1 MNEIQHLNRR
11 AFLKT
16 TAIAGGGLL
25 LGFHLPWGSHVAA
38 ATSDDQE
45 INAWLRIDTDDT
57 VTIVVGQS
65 EMGQGVHTALPM
77 IVAEELEAD
86 WQKVRVAFAPVAAA
100 YRNPIFHIQGTGG
113 STSVRAF
120 YDPLRQAGAAV
131 REMLVAAAAKSWGV
145 SPGECRAEDGKIV
158 HKPSGRKLRYG
169 ALAAAAAK
177 LTPPANPALKSRE
190 QFRLIGKPT
199 KRLDSPAKV
208 DGSATF
214 GLDVKVPGM
223 LYAAVKASP
232 VFGGK
237 VASLNRKTA
246 KAMAGVKAVVEIPD
260 GVAVVAESYWQA
272 KKALDAVEVKWAEGT
287 RGTLESA
294 GIAQRLRDGLR
305 ETGVVAHETGNV
317 EEAFATAASVIEA
330 EYDVPFL
337 AHATMEPMNCTAHVR
352 AKGCEIWAPT
362 QGQERAQLLAAK
374 LTGLPPD
381 KVKVHTTF
389 LGGGFG
395 RRIEG
400 DFVAQAVLLSK
411 AVGTPVKVVW
421 SREEDIQHDFYR
433 PASACH
439 LRGAFDAA
447 GRLLGLTQLIV
458 APSIMARVYPD
469 RVKDGLDHSSVEGS
483 VSTPYG
489 IPNRR
494 VRYVMKDTGVP
505 VGFWRS
511 VGNSHNAFY
520 VESFID
526 EIAHATRTDPYEF
539 RRELLASSP
548 RYRAVL
554 EMAATKAGWGKPL
567 PDRRF
572 RGIALHESFGS
583 IVAEVAEVS
592 VSDEGRLRV
601 HRVVCV
607 VDCGRVVNPATV
619 EAQMEGG
626 IVYGLT
632 AALRGEIT
640 LKAGRVVQSNFHDYE
655 MLTQA
660 EMPAVEVHILESGA
674 ALGGVGEPGTPPICA
689 AVTNAIF
696 AATGKRIRSLPIRK
710 HDLRRA

>member
-1 MNEIQHLNRR
+1 MSEIHNLSRR

-25 LGFHLPWGSHVAA
+25 LGFHLPWESHATA
-38 ATSDDQE
+38 ATSAAQE
-45 INAWLRIDTDDT
+45 INAWLRIDRDDM

-77 IVAEELEAD
+77 IVAEELEAN
-86 WQKVRVAFAPVAAA
+86 WQKVRVEFAPVAAA

-113 STSVRAF
+113 STSVRGF
-120 YDPLRQAGAAV
+120 YDPLRQAGAAA
-131 REMLVAAAAKSWGV
+131 REMLVAAAANSWGV
-145 SPGECRAEDGKIV
+145 SPGECRVEDGVIV

-169 ALAAAAAK
+169 VLAAAAAK
-177 LTPPANPALKSRE
+177 LTPPANPPLKSRE

-208 DGSATF
+208 DGSAIF
-214 GLDVKVPGM
+214 GLDVKVPGL
-223 LYAAVKASP
+223 LYAAVKACP

-237 VASLNRKTA
+237 VASLNRKAA
-246 KAMAGVKAVVEIPD
+246 KAMSGVKAVLEIRD
-260 GVAVVAESYWQA
+260 GIAVVAESYWQA
-272 KKALDAVEVKWAEGT
+272 KKALDTVEVKWAEGT
-287 RGTLESA
+287 QVTLDSA
-294 GIAQRLRDGLR
+294 QIAQRLRDGLR
-305 ETGVVAHETGNV
+305 ETGVVAKETGNV
-317 EEAFATAASVIEA
+317 EKAFAAAAKVIEA

-352 AKGCEIWAPT
+352 AQGCEVWAPT
-362 QGQERAQLLAAK
+362 QGPEAAQLLAAK

-395 RRIEG
+395 RRFEG

-411 AVGTPVKVVW
+411 AVGKPVKVVW
-421 SREEDIQHDFYR
+421 SREEDMQHDFYR

-447 GRLLGLTQLIV
+447 GRLLGLTQLLV
-458 APSIMARVYPD
+458 APSIMARVFPD
-469 RVKDGLDHSSVEGS
+469 RVKGGLDQSSVEGS

-520 VESFID
+520 IESFID

-539 RRELLASSP
+539 RSELLASNP
-548 RYRAVL
+548 RHRAVL

-567 PDRRF
+567 PDHRF

-601 HRVVCV
+601 HRVVCA
-607 VDCGRVVNPATV
+607 VDCGHVVNPATV

-632 AALRGEIT
+632 AALKGEIT
-640 LKAGRVVQSNFHDYE
+640 LKAGRVVQGNFHDYE

-674 ALGGVGEPGTPPICA
+674 ALGGVGEPGTPPIFA

-710 HDLRRA
+710 HDLRKA